1 MSRPDLLG
9 PALRRLRL
17 ERDER
22 QREVAQRAG
31 LTRPMLSNYERG
43 RRRPSPRNLAALLQA
58 LEADQTTLHRTMQ
71 RLAALGELALDAAG
85 LEEVAAD
92 V

>member
-17 ERDER
+17 ERHER
-22 QREVAQRAG
+22 QEEVAQRAG
-31 LTRPMLSNYERG
+31 FAPSMLSNYERG
-43 RRRPSPRNLAALLQA
+43 KHRPRARNLAALLQA
-58 LEADQTTLHRTMQ
+58 LEADQTTLHQTMQ